1 MTAAISRLMRR
12 PASMA
17 RTATLLAVTFLAVL
31 TATAQEP
38 DKRHVTPVKPET
50 NQVKPPPKGTDEKV
64 IQQYLTGDSAAAV
77 AEARKDSLRRAYKRY
92 PLITDLSVGINVA
105 EPLFMAFGQSY
116 ASADINATLNMWNRL
131 QPTIELGLG
140 WAKSTP
146 DDLYFT
152 YRGKPSPY
160 FKVGANYNFL
170 FKSSPDYQAIVGIRL
185 GYSTFDYDVT
195 DVDYSNGYWQEGRG
209 GSGPQGA
216 HSRTAGVGMDDT
228 LPRHLQLQQE
238 RALQALVH
246 PRLRSAQEFVGI
258 LPQHQLHPAPAP
270 HIGFGQD
277 RHRHG
282 SSQPLALHPSVADGQ
297 ENVQYQQAHGP
308 HAQDPTGSKA
318 GLVQAF
324 PPTDGSGRQTSPRP
338 VPVTSRRTP
347 TLLWVPPSRP
357 CDSLYTN
364 RFFSDFSKKFCQFK
378 KSS

>member
-17 RTATLLAVTFLAVL
+17 RTATLLAVTLLAVL

-170 FKSSPDYQAIVGIRL
+170 FKSGPDYQAIVGIRL

-195 DVDYSNGYWQEGRG
+195 DVDYSNGYWQEHTAFDIKGE
-209 GSGPQGA
+209 
-216 HSRTAGVGMDDT
+216 HSSALWGEAGVG
-228 LPRHLQLQQE
+228 LKVRI
-238 RALQALVH
+238 A
-246 PRLRSAQEFVGI
+246 G
-258 LPQHQLHPAPAP
+258 
-270 HIGFGQD
+270 
-277 RHRHG
+277 
-282 SSQPLALHPSVADGQ
+282 PLALGWMIR
-297 ENVQYQQAHGP
+297 YHGIFNY
-308 HAQDPTGSKA
+308 SKNEH
-318 GLVQAF
+318 
-324 PPTDGSGRQTSPRP
+324 
-338 VPVTSRRTP
+338 
-347 TLLWVPPSRP
+347 SRP
-357 CDSLYTN
+357 WFIPGYGP
-364 RFFSDFSKKFCQFK
+364 R
-378 KSS
+378 KSSLGFSLNISYTLPLHRTSASAKTDTGTAAGTP